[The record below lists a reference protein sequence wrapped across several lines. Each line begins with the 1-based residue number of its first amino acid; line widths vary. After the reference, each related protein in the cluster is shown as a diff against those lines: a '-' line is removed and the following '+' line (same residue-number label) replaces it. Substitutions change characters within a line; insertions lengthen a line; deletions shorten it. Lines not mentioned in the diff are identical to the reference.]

1 MKTEDLIEALAMDA
15 GPAPAVAP
23 RLWSAGGLGI
33 VAALPLTIVW
43 LGLRPD
49 LSDAVGTMMFWTKA
63 TYTVILSL
71 AGFWSVEQ
79 LSRPVGSAR
88 RGVVLGLSVVTVLL
102 VAGLWQFLSAAPA
115 DQMPILMGKS
125 WTRCPR
131 NVLVLALPILAA
143 TLWVVRGMAPTRLAH
158 AGAAAGLFSGGLAA
172 TVYGLHCP
180 EHTMAFIAVWY
191 SLGVALAVGLGALLG
206 PWALRWR

>member
-1 MKTEDLIEALAMDA
+1 MKTEDLIEALALDA
-15 GPAPAVAP
+15 GPAAAVAP
-23 RLWSAGGLGI
+23 RLVSAAALGI
-33 VAALPLTIVW
+33 VVAMPLMIIW

-49 LSDAVGTMMFWTKA
+49 LHAAMTTMMFWSKA

-71 AGFWSVEQ
+71 AGFWCLEQ

-88 RGVVLGLSVVTVLL
+88 RGLVLGLSISALL
-102 VAGLWQFLSAAPA
+102 LLAGLWQFLSAAPA

-131 NVLVLALPILAA
+131 NLLVLALPILAA
-143 TLWVVRGMAPTRLAH
+143 TLWVVRGMAPTRLAS
-158 AGAAAGLFSGGLAA
+158 AGAAAGLFAGGLAA

-191 SLGVALAVGLGALLG
+191 SLGIAIVVAVGAALG

>member
-1 MKTEDLIEALAMDA
+1 MKTQDLIEALALDA
-15 GPAPAVAP
+15 GPAPTVSS
-23 RLWSAGGLGI
+23 RLGSAAGLGM
-33 VAALPLTIVW
+33 VVALPLMAIW

-49 LSDAVGTMMFWTKA
+49 LSDAMGTMMFWTKT
-63 TYTVILSL
+63 TYTAILSL
-71 AGFWSVEQ
+71 AGFWCVEQ
-79 LSRPVGSAR
+79 LSRPLGSAR
-88 RGVVLGLSVVTVLL
+88 RGVALGVSIVAVLL
-102 VAGLWQFLSAAPA
+102 VAGLWQFMSAAPA
-115 DQMPILMGKS
+115 EQMPILMGRS

-143 TLWVVRGMAPTRLAH
+143 TLWVVRGMAPTRLAS
-158 AGAAAGLFSGGLAA
+158 AGAAAGLFAGGLAA

-191 SLGVALAVGLGALLG
+191 SLGVGLVVALGATVG

>member
-33 VAALPLTIVW
+33 VAAIPLMIVW

-49 LSDAVGTMMFWTKA
+49 LSDAMGTMMFWTKA
-63 TYTVILSL
+63 IYTVILSL
-71 AGFWSVEQ
+71 AGFWCVEQ

-88 RGVVLGLSVVTVLL
+88 RGVVLGVGVVTVLL

-143 TLWVVRGMAPTRLAH
+143 TLWVVRGMAPTRLAS
-158 AGAAAGLFSGGLAA
+158 AGAAAGLFAGGLAA

-180 EHTMAFIAVWY
+180 EHTMAFVAAWY
-191 SLGVALAVGLGALLG
+191 SLGVGLVTGLGAVIG